1 MGTDTLEYEH
11 STYVLMNAP
20 EFALPNSLGS
30 LLLYQRLSEHYRS
43 GDRKNVNL
51 KDECCAM
58 PSSAVLWLLCT

>member
-1 MGTDTLEYEH
+1 MGADPLEYEH

-30 LLLYQRLSEHYRS
+30 LFLHQRLSEHYRS

-58 PSSAVLWLLCT
+58 SSSEI